1 MGKDT
6 NIQPTAVQKMPSA
19 LPGHFCL
26 STNLT
31 IHVYSFPVVLR
42 ERVVAMII
50 VYPFFC
56 PVKLGL
62 GKKIVSNGE
71 RVVLVS

>member
-1 MGKDT
+1 M
-6 NIQPTAVQKMPSA
+6 
-19 LPGHFCL
+19 
-26 STNLT
+26 STNFT

-62 GKKIVSNGE
+62 GKKVVSNGE